1 MNRAGFGFFHRRRYS
16 LALALLGGM
25 GLVGHLGAAS
35 DWHERSISELRASL
49 IAGEISAEA
58 LARHYLERIETL
70 DGPLASV
77 LAISPDALAQARAL
91 DQHLAAG
98 GQPGA
103 LHGIP
108 ILLKDNI
115 ESREL
120 PTTAGS
126 LALQDNQTGRDAPLV
141 TGLRAAGAVILGKTN
156 LSEWANY
163 RGERSSSGWSAL
175 GGQTRNPYDLSRT
188 PCGSSSGSGAAVA
201 ARLAAVAIG
210 TETNG
215 SIVCP
220 ASANGNVGIK
230 PSVGLISRTHIVP
243 ISHTQDTA
251 GPMARS
257 LADAVPV
264 LIAMM
269 GPDPADPATA
279 ERPEWRGEDLL
290 AALDQPSLEGMRI
303 GVIRGLSTFH
313 PNVLRLYD
321 ETIAALRAAGAEI
334 VDGLSLDWPDGFW
347 ADTGR
352 VLSHEFRHSLNAYLA
367 SLPDPRLSSL
377 DLAALIEFNR
387 DQAERQMPW
396 FGQQHFERAEA
407 TDGIASADYLAALGR
422 IQQATRADGIDRLLA
437 EHAVDVLISPTGGP
451 AWKIDWING
460 DHFGGGSA
468 TPAAVSG
475 YPAITV
481 PMGMIHGLPLGL
493 SFFAGQFSEPVLVRA
508 AAAFEQLRPALPAPS
523 LDRGATP

>member
-1 MNRAGFGFFHRRRYS
+1 MTRSRLHHGLSTRLLMLLTLLGNIS
-16 LALALLGGM
+16 LA
-25 GLVGHLGAAS
+25 VAAT
-35 DWHERSISELRASL
+35 DWHERSVHDLRSSL

-58 LARHYLERIETL
+58 LTRHFLNRIETL
-70 DGPLASV
+70 DGELASV
-77 LAISPDALAQARAL
+77 IATSPDALDQARAL

-126 LALQDNQTGRDAPLV
+126 LALKHNQTGRDAPLV
-141 TGLRAAGAVILGKTN
+141 ASLREAGAVILGKTN

-175 GGQTRNPYDLSRT
+175 GGQTRNPFDFTRT

-201 ARLAAVAIG
+201 ARFAPVAIG

-220 ASANGNVGIK
+220 ATANGNVGIK
-230 PSVGLISRTHIVP
+230 PTVGLISRTHIIP

-251 GPMARS
+251 GPMAMN
-257 LADAVPV
+257 LVDAVEV

-269 GPDPADPATA
+269 GSDPADPATA
-279 ERPEWRGEDLL
+279 ERPDWSGDDLR
-290 AALDQPSLEGMRI
+290 AALEQASLDGARI
-303 GVIRGLSTFH
+303 GVIRGLSTFR

-321 ETIAALRAAGAEI
+321 ETIEGLRAAGAEI
-334 VDGLSLDWPDGFW
+334 VDGLRLDWPDGFW
-347 ADTGR
+347 ADTAT
-352 VLSHEFRHSLNAYLA
+352 VLSHEFRHTLNGYLA
-367 SLPDPRLSSL
+367 SLPDPELGQL

-387 DQAERQMPW
+387 AHAERQMPW
-396 FGQQHFERAEA
+396 FGQELFERAEA
-407 TDGIASADYLAALGR
+407 TTGIDAEEYLAALAR
-422 IQQATRADGIDRLLA
+422 TRAATREDGIDRLLA
-437 EHAVDVLISPTGGP
+437 EHEVDVLISPTGGP

-475 YPAITV
+475 YAAVTV
-481 PMGMIHGLPLGL
+481 PMGSIHGLPVGL
-493 SFFAGQFSEPVLVRA
+493 TFFAGAYSEPTLVRA
-508 AAAFEQLRPALPAPS
+508 ARAFELGREPLPQPPLRS
-523 LDRGATP
+523 GATP